1 MNNQW
6 GAGTAAV
13 LWALLLAT
21 APAVAQYGGMSQGQY
36 MQPK

>member
-1 MNNQW
+1 MIDKW
-6 GAGTAAV
+6 HAGTTV
-13 LWALLLAT
+13 LTWALLLAS